1 MSNEKTIKL
10 LLKDGTLSGQIYAK
24 NSDWNPGV
32 LHVYPRNQG
41 NLLIFQKEL
50 NNIWTEKTGGT
61 R

>member
-32 LHVYPRNQG
+32 LHVYPRNQV
-41 NLLIFQKEL
+41 NDFLKPI
-50 NNIWTEKTGGT
+50 IASITEFIY
-61 R
+61 